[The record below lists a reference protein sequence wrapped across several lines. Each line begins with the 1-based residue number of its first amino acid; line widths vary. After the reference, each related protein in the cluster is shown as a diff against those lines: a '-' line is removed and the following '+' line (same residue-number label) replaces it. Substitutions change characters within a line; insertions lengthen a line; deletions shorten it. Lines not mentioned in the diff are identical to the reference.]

1 MGRRELSL
9 WPERRFGGGGGVVVE
24 ASSLQRMTSKSSEMQ
39 KGRRSREPR
48 VESRVSQCGL
58 EGRLRRVDASA
69 GPMQGVGG
77 GMRRRDFVGDRRQ
90 G

>member
-1 MGRRELSL
+1 M
-9 WPERRFGGGGGVVVE
+9 WPERRFGGRGSGSGGVE
-24 ASSLQRMTSKSSEMQ
+24 ASSLQRISKSSEMQ

>member
-1 MGRRELSL
+1 LAVIVVRVRPAGSPRVKCKRVEGR
-9 WPERRFGGGGGVVVE
+9 G
-24 ASSLQRMTSKSSEMQ
+24 
-39 KGRRSREPR
+39 SRESR
-48 VESRVSQCGL
+48 VESVERGGGL

>member
-24 ASSLQRMTSKSSEMQ
+24 ASSLQRTISKSSEMQ

>member
-1 MGRRELSL
+1 LAVIVVSVRPAGCPRVKCKRVEGR
-9 WPERRFGGGGGVVVE
+9 G
-24 ASSLQRMTSKSSEMQ
+24 
-39 KGRRSREPR
+39 SRESR
-48 VESRVSQCGL
+48 VESVERGGGL

>member
-1 MGRRELSL
+1 MGIKL
-9 WPERRFGGGGGVVVE
+9 VVVE
-24 ASSLQRMTSKSSEMQ
+24 FEASRISRTEMQ
-39 KGRRSREPR
+39 KGQRSREGRVGSR
-48 VESRVSQCGL
+48 VEQCGL